1 MTTAQNLDGAVSRQW
16 VWAAKQILMISRM
29 VRGLETSL
37 QSGCAGYIQTSLGGW
52 LGERRK

>member
-29 VRGLETSL
+29 VKGV
-37 QSGCAGYIQTSLGGW
+37 
-52 LGERRK
+52 